1 VKDQNGGQCGFTKQ
15 DGARC
20 QAHAMDGSGLCFF
33 HDPDLAN
40 ERTEARR
47 AGGRRNKAA
56 VLPLDASTCC
66 LESIKDGASLLGATI
81 NQVRRGELDPRVGN
95 CTGYLAGIL
104 LKAIEAESLDERI
117 SSLENAIKNR
127 PQRDSPFDTKESG
140 FDTDAAWRN
149 Q

>member
-1 VKDQNGGQCGFTKQ
+1 MKDQNSGQCGFTKQ
-15 DGARC
+15 NGTRC
-20 QAHAMDGSGLCFF
+20 QAHAMDSSGLCFF
-33 HDPDLAN
+33 HDPDLAR

-56 VLPLDASTCC
+56 VLPLDAPNCS
-66 LESIKDGASLLGATI
+66 LESVRDVASLLGSTI

-104 LKAIEAESLDERI
+104 LKAIEADGLDERI
-117 SSLENAIKNR
+117 SSLESAIKDR
-127 PQRDSPFDTKESG
+127 PQRDSPFDTKESS